1 MKLDYMCSGGMKRRI
16 VIVQGDVVLGGT
28 KLLPNTSVSG

>member
-16 VIVQGDVVLGGT
+16 VIVQGDVALGGT
-28 KLLPNTSVSG
+28 KAIA